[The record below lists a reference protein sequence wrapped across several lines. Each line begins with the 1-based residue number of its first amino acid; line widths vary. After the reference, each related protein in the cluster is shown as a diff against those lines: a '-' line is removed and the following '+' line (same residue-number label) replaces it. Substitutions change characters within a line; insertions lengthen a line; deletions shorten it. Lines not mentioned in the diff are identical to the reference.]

1 MTSGELFEIAEGIS
15 HLAKLRMPHLH
26 INPLLSDNALSELAD
41 HPPRRLQVRVILVT
55 WEIPNALQLR
65 PDLYD

>member
-1 MTSGELFEIAEGIS
+1 
-15 HLAKLRMPHLH
+15 MPHLH

-41 HPPRRLQVRVILVT
+41 HPPRRFQVRVILVT
-55 WEIPNALQLR
+55 REIPNALQLR

>member
-1 MTSGELFEIAEGIS
+1 
-15 HLAKLRMPHLH
+15 MPHLH

-41 HPPRRLQVRVILVT
+41 HHPRRLQALVILVT
-55 WEIPNALQLR
+55 REIPNALQLR